1 MAVSLPVVYVLVPA
15 TATVV
20 AVMLAI
26 TAWSRRGTLG
36 AAPFTVVLLAVA
48 AWAFAYT
55 MELLSTDVAGT
66 LFWAKASY
74 FGIEILPVAW
84 ILFALE
90 YSGNERWSSRSLLA
104 LLAIEP
110 VVVTVLVWTNE
121 AHGLIWA
128 DTMPIPFGD
137 ILVMAYSYGPAFWV
151 NTVYAYGLVL
161 VGLWFLAKQF
171 LRISAWHRR
180 RVGAVIVGGTLPWV
194 GNLLFNVGVKPTP
207 PLNITH
213 LGFAISGGLF
223 LWAFYHQQLLNP
235 TQRFRERVFEAADTG
250 MVLLNT
256 DREIVDMN
264 PAAESVLGVDRAQAV
279 GLGLDAVLPAESPV
293 FTQTGERIYN
303 DEITL
308 SGDGGRRRF
317 AVEISSMYYP
327 QQQRV
332 MGQIVTFR
340 GPL

>member
-36 AAPFTVVLLAVA
+36 AAPFTVVLLSVA

-74 FGIEILPVAW
+74 LGIEVLPVAW

-104 LLAIEP
+104 LLSIAPI
-110 VVVTVLVWTNE
+110 VFTALVWTNE
-121 AHGLIWA
+121 AHELIW
-128 DTMPIPFGD
+128 TGTTPMPFGD

-151 NTVYAYGLVL
+151 NAVYAYGLVFL
-161 VGLWFLAKQF
+161 GLWVLARQF
-171 LRISAWHRR
+171 FRISAWHRR
-180 RVGAVIVGGTLPWV
+180 RVGAVILGGALPLG
-194 GNLLFNVGVKPTP
+194 GNLLFNVGLQLSP
-207 PLNITH
+207 PLNMTH
-213 LGFAISGGLF
+213 LGFALSGGIF

-250 MVLLNT
+250 MVLLDT

-264 PAAESVLGVDRAQAV
+264 PAAEAILGVDRVVAV
-279 GLGLDAVLPAESPV
+279 GEALDAILPRESRV
-293 FTQTGERIYN
+293 FTQTGKRIYN

-308 SGDGGRRRF
+308 SGDDGGRRY

-332 MGQIVTFR
+332 MGQVVTFR

>member
-15 TATVV
+15 TATIIS
-20 AVMLAI
+20 VMLAI
-26 TAWSRRGTLG
+26 TAWSRRETLG
-36 AAPFTVVLLAVA
+36 AVPFTVVLLSVA

-66 LFWAKASY
+66 LFWAKVSY
-74 FGIEILPVAW
+74 LGVEVLPVAW

-90 YSGNERWSSRSLLA
+90 FTGYERWSSRSLLA

-121 AHGLIWA
+121 VHGLIWT
-128 DTMPIPFGD
+128 DTTPVPFGD
-137 ILVMAYSYGPAFWV
+137 ILVIAYSYGPAFWV

-161 VGLWFLAKQF
+161 VGLWLLVRQL
-171 LRISAWHRR
+171 LRISALHRR
-180 RVGAVIVGGTLPWV
+180 RVGAVIVGGALPWV
-194 GNLLFNVGVKPTP
+194 GNLLFNAGVQPSP

-213 LGFAISGGLF
+213 LGFAISGGVF

-264 PAAESVLGVDRAQAV
+264 PAAGAVLDVSRDEAV
-279 GLGLDAVLPAESPV
+279 GEPLDAVLPPGSTV
-293 FTQTGERIYN
+293 FTRDGDRIYN

-308 SGDGGRRRF
+308 PGEGASRRY
-317 AVEISSMYYP
+317 AVEISSMYHP

-332 MGQIVTFR
+332 MGQVVTFR